1 MTYSNEKIVKALLLA
16 PIPLLFFTAWFFIMM
31 NREYDL
37 YSIFV
42 VFIGHGLVYLAYCIL
57 TVPFSFLLSATLN
70 RYNLLNLLTIC
81 ISTLFIATP
90 FFILFS
96 WTHTGQIPEQ
106 WWKMYSNIS
115 TILMAL
121 FPGICYWVFLIGLKD
136 KKTQRIKHTA

>member
-16 PIPLLFFTAWFFIMM
+16 PIPLLFFTAWFFIIM
-31 NREYDL
+31 NRKYDL

-90 FFILFS
+90 FLFF
-96 WTHTGQIPEQ
+96 
-106 WWKMYSNIS
+106 
-115 TILMAL
+115 
-121 FPGICYWVFLIGLKD
+121 FPGLIQAKFLSNGGKCIAIFPLF
-136 KKTQRIKHTA
+136 

>member
-96 WTHTGQIPEQ
+96 WTHTSQIPEQ